1 MFMDTSSEKPIYIQ
15 LAEWMMD
22 AVLSGAFPEE
32 SQVPSTT
39 EISVNYRIN
48 PATALKGVNV
58 LVDEAILYK
67 KRGLGMFVSS
77 GAKSRILAKRKKDFF
92 DSYITALIA
101 EANKLG
107 IGQGDVI
114 AMIERGYVIS
124 P

>member
-77 GAKSRILAKRKKDFF
+77 GAKSRILAKRRKDFF

-101 EANKLG
+101 EADKLG
-107 IGQGDVI
+107 IEQKDVI
-114 AMIERGYVIS
+114 AMIERGYAK
-124 P
+124 

>member
-77 GAKSRILAKRKKDFF
+77 GAKNRILAKRRKDFLE
-92 DSYITALIA
+92 SYITALIA

-107 IGQGDVI
+107 IQQKDVI
-114 AMIERGYVIS
+114 EMIERGYS
-124 P
+124 K

>member
-77 GAKSRILAKRKKDFF
+77 GAKSRILAKRRKDFF

-107 IGQGDVI
+107 IGQRDVI
-114 AMIERGYVIS
+114 AMIERGYVK
-124 P
+124 